1 MNSYFKNYPF
11 TDGFIT
17 IKSILRL
24 QSTQSL
30 RLFLSLFFFFILGN
44 FSDIQAT
51 NTYQVPAKAKV
62 ANTTPIVV
70 KPIAKSKKN
79 KGKGKNKRAIKKDS
93 VVVDID
99 PTSTNAPLFEKHL

>member
-1 MNSYFKNYPF
+1 MNSSSKNYPF
-11 TDGFIT
+11 FDGFIT
-17 IKSILRL
+17 FKRFLRL

-44 FSDIQAT
+44 FSEIQASD
-51 NTYQVPAKAKV
+51 NYQVPVKAKV

-70 KPIAKSKKN
+70 KPIAKSKKI
-79 KGKGKNKRAIKKDS
+79 KGKGKNKRVIKKDS